1 MLEWVSH
8 ILIAF
13 MIGAI
18 PFGVIVSRLFY
29 KRDLLKSGSGNIGAA
44 NALRTLGKRGA
55 IAVLLLDAFKG
66 AAPVLLTVPHYD
78 QAAAVGLAAVLGHCF
93 SPFLAFRGGKGVA
106 TSLGVIFALAWPA
119 GLAFMLVWIA
129 FAIGLGYA
137 SVSSMAASIAMPY
150 VLWFIIGAPGMWYG
164 IASAVLIVA
173 MHREN
178 IARLRSGSEN
188 RLSLLAKRTKVS

>member
-29 KRDLLKSGSGNIGAA
+29 KRDLRKAGSGNIGAA

-66 AAPVLLTVPHYD
+66 AAPVLLTVPH
-78 QAAAVGLAAVLGHCF
+78 
-93 SPFLAFRGGKGVA
+93 
-106 TSLGVIFALAWPA
+106 
-119 GLAFMLVWIA
+119 
-129 FAIGLGYA
+129 
-137 SVSSMAASIAMPY
+137 
-150 VLWFIIGAPGMWYG
+150 
-164 IASAVLIVA
+164 
-173 MHREN
+173 
-178 IARLRSGSEN
+178 
-188 RLSLLAKRTKVS
+188 